1 MAGREGWKTAS
12 AERVDKPE
20 QKRRREGDKHIH
32 TEAETTEPRIEAA
45 ITTGNHAG
53 SSGGS
58 PRIRRTPTQPGIG
71 STSPDTVFARS
82 LSALETEAVILP
94 PPPPPRS
101 AYTHLGCAGSL
112 THTGGTKSTSRRV
125 GADIQG
131 GTGRIRHRAMRLCV
145 PAHTHTRAAI
155 MDR

>member
-94 PPPPPRS
+94 PLLLALRTLIWGVRDPS
-101 AYTHLGCAGSL
+101 
-112 THTGGTKSTSRRV
+112 
-125 GADIQG
+125 
-131 GTGRIRHRAMRLCV
+131 
-145 PAHTHTRAAI
+145 HTHGWHEKHQSPGGS
-155 MDR
+155 